1 MEVVSAKDFAISF
14 DVGENDVLE
23 KCGRLIEKH
32 NLSYKYIEGEQR
44 DKLIIEIL
52 EKIGKDKQVIGE
64 PKRKDVWNDGWQEN
78 LTEFINSGYD
88 LNTLVP
94 KFIRPGQPARFK
106 QRYIQPFDPA
116 FELKFYDVYRQWLF
130 KTYFC
135 DVDNCYE
142 FGCGTGFN
150 LIALSKLFPNI
161 KLYGS
166 DFVESSVKLV
176 NEVSQACSLNLEGF
190 IFDMIKPDKNL
201 VIKPDSGV
209 FTIGAVEQLRGR
221 FHDFI
226 DYLIENK
233 PKVVAHTEPVV
244 ELYDISN
251 LEDYLACKFQEKRGY
266 TKGLL
271 PHLKNLQE
279 QGRIKIEKIRRLY
292 FGSLFMEGYNLIV
305 WRPV

>member
-1 MEVVSAKDFAISF
+1 MEVVTVKDFAASF
-14 DVGENDVLE
+14 DAGESDVFE

-52 EKIGKDKQVIGE
+52 EKIGKDTQTIGE

-88 LNTLVP
+88 LNALVP
-94 KFIRPGQPARFK
+94 KFIRPDQPVRFK
-106 QRYIQPFDPA
+106 QRYILPSDAA

-135 DVDNCYE
+135 GVDNCYE

-150 LIALSKLFPNI
+150 LMVLSKLFPNL

-166 DFVESSVKLV
+166 DFVKSSVELV
-176 NEVSQACSLNLEGF
+176 NKIAEIYSLNLEGF

-201 VIKPDSGV
+201 AIKPNSGV
-209 FTIGAVEQLRGR
+209 FTIGAVEQLGGK

-226 DYLIENK
+226 EYLIENK
-233 PKVVAHTEPVV
+233 PKIVMHTEPAV
-244 ELYDISN
+244 ELYDIN
-251 LEDYLACKFQEKRGY
+251 KLEDYLAYKFQEKRGY

-271 PHLKNLQE
+271 SHLEKLEE
-279 QGRIKIEKIRRLY
+279 QGRVKIEKIKRLY